1 MSEHPLP
8 NTLLET
14 VGERFGIKRHHW
26 KYLLATLYLIP
37 AIPLLYFFHAH
48 GLSGDALLAYADEAK
63 IYATSHPVAAL
74 VLFFFV
80 YLVTVVYSLP
90 TTVALN
96 LLAGYLFGAVSGALI
111 ASLSC
116 TAGAYLLYRLYACLF
131 ADCRFAR
138 KHPPIPQR
146 PFWVILLLRL
156 SPVFPAPLIN
166 AAAGIYR
173 IHRPTFI
180 LATFAGSLPLIYAYA
195 AVGGSLEHMHSVT
208 DILSSET
215 LLLFSVLTGL
225 TLLAMFNPSSDS
237 IRRVATQAL
246 RQTGPAATAK

>member
-8 NTLLET
+8 NTPLET
-14 VGERFGIKRHHW
+14 LRERFGIERHHC

-37 AIPLLYFFHAH
+37 VLPLLYFFHAH
-48 GLSGDALLAYADEAK
+48 GLSSDTLLAYADEAK
-63 IYATSHPVAAL
+63 TYATAHPLATL
-74 VLFFFV
+74 TLFFAV
-80 YLVTVVYSLP
+80 YLITVLYSLP

-131 ADCRFAR
+131 ADCRFTR
-138 KHPPIPQR
+138 KYQPIPQR

-195 AVGGSLEHMHSVT
+195 AVGDSLEHMHSVT
-208 DILSSET
+208 DIFSSEI

-237 IRRVATQAL
+237 IRRVVTQAL
-246 RQTGPAATAK
+246 RHAGPVTTAK